1 MSKVKGQ
8 RSSVAVWSVIA
19 ICLLTFDPAYAA
31 NSPIP
36 GGSKHNNKAPIDVTS
51 DSLEVMQQQN
61 KAIFTGHVVAI
72 QANTRL
78 TADKMTVFYA
88 SGSDKKTSKKS
99 TGKDNPQGA
108 IKKIDAVGNVFLAT
122 PEETASGASGVYDVE
137 HQEIHLNDQVTLTR
151 GKNIL
156 KGDKLVYNF
165 ATGHSVVSSN
175 GGETKAGKGRVHAL
189 FVPED
194 SKEKRKKNKTDDNN
208 SD

>member
-1 MSKVKGQ
+1 MSKVKYQ
-8 RSSVAVWSVIA
+8 RSRIAVLGAIA
-19 ICLLTFDPAYAA
+19 ICLLTYPAYAA

-72 QANTRL
+72 QADTRL

-88 SGSDKKTSKKS
+88 SGSDNKTSKKT
-99 TGKDNPQGA
+99 TGKDNSQGA
-108 IKKIDAVGNVFLAT
+108 ITKIDAVGNVFLAT

-137 HQEIHLNDQVTLTR
+137 HQEIHLNDHVTLTR

-156 KGDKLVYNF
+156 KGDKLMYNF
-165 ATGHSVVSSN
+165 ATGRSVVSS
-175 GGETKAGKGRVHAL
+175 GDEAKPGKGGRVHAL

-194 SKEKRKKNKTDDNN
+194 SKEKNKENKTEENN